1 MAKTPRTARSAEP
14 ASPADRDRLVLRV
27 LEARQN
33 LTRAERDRSGARAV
47 AGARL
52 SVVLA
57 RLGALRPVR
66 ALQLYALRR
75 GALLA
80 AGIAYRMF
88 FAIAAMLVAGFSI
101 LGLVI
106 AGDIRLQE
114 LIVETVGATT
124 PGLIDTGGGGLATRE
139 ELFSGSGFGTA
150 LVVATVVMLI
160 SSLVWMA
167 GIRAG
172 MRSIFALGP
181 VTESAL
187 KVILKDLAV
196 LVVLAVA
203 LLVTTGVGFLANT
216 MVDFALQLV
225 GLTEAAR
232 PLTQLAGFTIMLVL
246 DTAVAA
252 ILLHTT
258 SAIDMPRRVLLQAA
272 LFAGVGSTVLRT
284 VSASLLG
291 GLGDAPLL
299 APFAVI
305 LGLFVWFYLLSQVYL
320 MAAAWAAV
328 GTADAEALAAHEHRE
343 KAGTLRQQ
351 SRKARRGS

>member
-1 MAKTPRTARSAEP
+1 MAKTPRTARSADP
-14 ASPADRDRLVLRV
+14 VSPADHARLVLKI

-33 LTRAERDRSGARAV
+33 LTRAERDNAGAAAV
-47 AGARL
+47 AAARFRVALARL
-52 SVVLA
+52 S
-57 RLGALRPVR
+57 ALRPLR

-106 AGDIRLQE
+106 AGDTRLQE
-114 LIVETVGATT
+114 LIVRTVAATT
-124 PGLIDTGGGGLATRE
+124 PGLIDTGDGGLATRE
-139 ELFSGSGFGTA
+139 ELFSGAGFGAA
-150 LVVATVVMLI
+150 LVISTAVMLI

-181 VTESAL
+181 VTEGAL
-187 KVILKDLAV
+187 KIILKDVAV
-196 LVVLAVA
+196 LLVLAVA
-203 LLVTTGVGFLANT
+203 LLVTTGVGFIANT
-216 MVDFALQLV
+216 MLDLALDLV
-225 GLTEAAR
+225 GLTGASR
-232 PLTQLAGFTIMLVL
+232 PLTQLAGFAIMLVL
-246 DTAVAA
+246 DTAVASL
-252 ILLHTT
+252 LLHTT
-258 SAIDMPRRVLLQAA
+258 SAIDMPRKVLLQAA
-272 LFAGVGSTVLRT
+272 VFAGVGSTVLRT

-291 GLGDAPLL
+291 GLASSPLL

-320 MAAAWAAV
+320 LAAAWGAV
-328 GTADAEALAAHEHRE
+328 GTADAAALAAHEHRE

-351 SRKARRGS
+351 SRKAQRRS

>member
-1 MAKTPRTARSAEP
+1 LVKTPRAPRNADP
-14 ASPADRDRLVLRV
+14 ASPADRDRLVLRI

-33 LTRAERDRSGARAV
+33 LSRAARDNRGPAALT
-47 AGARL
+47 GARL
-52 SVVLA
+52 RVGLA
-57 RLGALRPVR
+57 RLGALRPIR

-106 AGDIRLQE
+106 AGDTRLQE

-124 PGLIDTGGGGLATRE
+124 PGLIDTGDGGLATRE

-150 LVVATVVMLI
+150 LVIATIVMLI

-181 VTESAL
+181 VAGSAV
-187 KVILKDLAV
+187 KVMLKDLAV
-196 LVVLAVA
+196 LLVLGVA
-203 LLVTTGVGFLANT
+203 LLVTTGVGFVANT
-216 MVDFALQLV
+216 IVDFALELV

-232 PLTQLAGFTIMLVL
+232 PLTQLAGFAIMLVL

-252 ILLHTT
+252 LLLHTT
-258 SAIDMPRRVLLQAA
+258 SAIDMPRKVLLQAA
-272 LFAGVGSTVLRT
+272 LFAGIGSTVLRT
-284 VSASLLG
+284 LSASLLG
-291 GLGDAPLL
+291 GLGSSPLL

-320 MAAAWAAV
+320 MAAAWGAV
-328 GTADAEALAAHEHRE
+328 GTADAEAAAARLHHE

-351 SRKARRGS
+351 SRKARRQA

>member
-1 MAKTPRTARSAEP
+1 MKTPRATRNADP
-14 ASPADRDRLVLRV
+14 ASPADRDRLVLGI
-27 LEARQN
+27 LEARQK
-33 LTRAERDRSGARAV
+33 LSRATRDNRGPAAV

-52 SVVLA
+52 QVALA
-57 RLGALRPVR
+57 RLSALRPIR

-114 LIVETVGATT
+114 LIVETVAATT
-124 PGLIDTGGGGLATRE
+124 PGLIDTGGGVGLATRE
-139 ELFSGSGFGTA
+139 QLFSGSGFGTA
-150 LVVATVVMLI
+150 LIISTVVMLI

-181 VTESAL
+181 VTESAV

-196 LVVLAVA
+196 LLVLAVA
-203 LLVTTGVGFLANT
+203 LLVTTAVGFVANT
-216 MVDFALQLV
+216 MVDFALELV

-232 PLTQLAGFTIMLVL
+232 PLTQAAGFTIMLVL

-258 SAIDMPRRVLLQAA
+258 SAIGMPRKVLLQAA
-272 LFAGVGSTVLRT
+272 LFAGIGSTVLRT
-284 VSASLLG
+284 VSAALLG
-291 GLGDAPLL
+291 GIGNAPLL

-320 MAAAWAAV
+320 MAAAWGAV
-328 GTADAEALAAHEHRE
+328 GTADAEAAAARVHHE
-343 KAGTLRQQ
+343 KAGTLRQK
-351 SRKARRGS
+351 SRKARRQP